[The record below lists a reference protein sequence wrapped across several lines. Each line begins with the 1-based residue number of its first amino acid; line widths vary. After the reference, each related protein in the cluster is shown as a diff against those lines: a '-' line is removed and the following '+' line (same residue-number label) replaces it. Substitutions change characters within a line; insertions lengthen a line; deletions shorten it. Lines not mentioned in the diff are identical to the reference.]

1 MMHFDNWSVSISF
14 SEERR
19 SMASN
24 TRASIKKLTF
34 VTRFQLN
41 SSSLTSKKVI
51 QQAYKGPKEGK
62 FLKESFS

>member
-1 MMHFDNWSVSISF
+1 
-14 SEERR
+14 
-19 SMASN
+19 MASN

-41 SSSLTSKKVI
+41 SSSLTSKKSNRQI